1 MILIGRASNL
11 ISTPLCAGA
20 NVHPPQVMSAFLA
33 DPQMPSIQQPSAY
46 PSQAM
51 SAFPTDPQMPSMQ
64 QPSVYSPSALWMLLS
79 GLQTSSG
86 CSIPLTHSVAMG
98 CRVTEP
104 CVSQYPSMAT
114 FPNPSSNLTG
124 HCISQYPMM
133 TSTYSSRTPHPV
145 LPNSQVSENAAFY
158 NTPTSFYLKWVNG
171 TKVSKCCGCGGII
184 KNPPEKCP
192 DDLIIFCRDIQEY
205 RDRITGQLQRSSSA
219 QNVHFH
225 LRRECLMLRYPS
237 FHVGLLSITPA
248 F

>member
-11 ISTPLCAGA
+11 ISTPLHAGA

-51 SAFPTDPQMPSMQ
+51 SAFPTDPQMPSIQ

-158 NTPTSFYLKWVNG
+158 NAHKLLFKVGQRNESFKMLWVWRDYQKSSRKTS
-171 TKVSKCCGCGGII
+171 
-184 KNPPEKCP
+184 
-192 DDLIIFCRDIQEY
+192 R
-205 RDRITGQLQRSSSA
+205 
-219 QNVHFH
+219 
-225 LRRECLMLRYPS
+225 
-237 FHVGLLSITPA
+237 
-248 F
+248 